1 MMWFAVDFTK
11 GWEERMTSDQVPEI
25 VVGRLPIY
33 LRMLEFL
40 KKEGKPIT
48 SSQELAERL
57 GLSSAQ
63 IRKDLSYFGEFGKQG
78 TGYNIDYLQKQLRQ
92 ILHVDRVWD
101 VALIGAG
108 DLGRA
113 LAHYQGF
120 VPQGFRLVAVF
131 DNEPKKIGTPIGS
144 LTVLDI
150 AELPRLVR
158 EKRIRVAI
166 LAVPAE
172 AASAVAMTVV
182 ESGIQ
187 AILNYAPITLNVP
200 AHVKVYHI
208 DPVVG
213 LQSMAYYL

>member
-1 MMWFAVDFTK
+1 MA
-11 GWEERMTSDQVPEI
+11 QAPVPEI

-78 TGYNIDYLQKQLRQ
+78 TGYNIDYLQRQLRQ

-101 VALIGAG
+101 MLLVGAG

-120 VPQGFRLVAVF
+120 VPQGFRLVAIF
-131 DNEPKKIGTPIGS
+131 DNAPKKIGTPVGN
-144 LTVLDI
+144 LVVLDI
-150 AELPRLVR
+150 AELPRFVR
-158 EKRIRVAI
+158 EKKIRVAI

-172 AASAVAMTVV
+172 SASSVAAMLV

-200 AHVKVYHI
+200 SYVKVYHI

>member
-1 MMWFAVDFTK
+1 MMWLAVDFTK
-11 GWEERMTSDQVPEI
+11 GWEERMPQDQVPEI

-92 ILHVDRVWD
+92 ILHVDHVWD
-101 VALIGAG
+101 VVLIGAG

-120 VPQGFRLVAVF
+120 VPQGFRLVAIF
-131 DNEPKKIGTPIGS
+131 DNEPKKIGTQIGS
-144 LTVLDI
+144 LTVLAI
-150 AELPRLVR
+150 AEMPRLVR

-172 AASAVAMTVV
+172 AGSAVAMMAV

-200 AHVKVYHI
+200 PHVKVYHI

>member
-1 MMWFAVDFTK
+1 
-11 GWEERMTSDQVPEI
+11 MTQDQVPEI

-48 SSQELAERL
+48 SSQELAGRL

-92 ILHVDRVWD
+92 ILHVDRVWE
-101 VALIGAG
+101 VVLIGAG

-131 DNEPKKIGTPIGS
+131 DNAPKKIGAQVGS

-150 AELPRLVR
+150 AELPRVVR

-172 AASAVAMTVV
+172 TASAVAMTAV

-200 AHVKVYHI
+200 SYVKVYHI

>member
-1 MMWFAVDFTK
+1 MIRD
-11 GWEERMTSDQVPEI
+11 DVPSI
-25 VVGRLPIY
+25 VVGRLPVY

-78 TGYNIDYLQKQLRQ
+78 TGYNIDFLQKQLRG

-101 VALIGAG
+101 VVLVGVG

-113 LAHYQGF
+113 LVHYQGF
-120 VPQGFRLVAVF
+120 VPQGFRLVAIF
-131 DNEPKKIGTPIGS
+131 DNAPKKIGTQVGD
-144 LTVLDI
+144 LRVQDT
-150 AELPRLVR
+150 AELQRYLR
-158 EKRIRVAI
+158 DKKIRVAI
-166 LAVPAE
+166 LAVPAD
-172 AASAVAMTVV
+172 AAPAVAAMLV
-182 ESGIQ
+182 ESGINS
-187 AILNYAPITLNVP
+187 ILNYAPITLNVP
-200 AHVKVYHI
+200 AQVKVYHI
-208 DPVVG
+208 DPIVG

>member
-1 MMWFAVDFTK
+1 MSQDL
-11 GWEERMTSDQVPEI
+11 VPEI
-25 VVGRLPIY
+25 VVGRLPLY

-40 KKEGKPIT
+40 RQEGKQIT

-63 IRKDLSYFGEFGKQG
+63 ISKDLSYFGEFGKQG
-78 TGYNIDYLQKQLRQ
+78 TGYNIDYLQKQLRE

-101 VALIGAG
+101 MVLIGAG

-120 VPQGFRLVAVF
+120 VQEGFRLVAIF
-131 DNEPKKIGTPIGS
+131 DNAPKKIGVSVGGLQVQDMS
-144 LTVLDI
+144 D
-150 AELPRLVR
+150 LPRVVR
-158 EKRIRVAI
+158 EKKIRVAV
-166 LAVPAE
+166 LAVPA
-172 AASAVAMTVV
+172 ASAPVVAAKLV
-182 ESGIQ
+182 ELHIC

-200 AHVKVYHI
+200 PAVRVYHI

-213 LQSMAYYL
+213 LQNMAYYL